1 MAKKKR
7 APAPGPEPAPAAPA
21 PPATPTTPVW
31 RLRLLSVAAGLGL
44 LVLVDVALRVLG
56 VLPPRDPMQGYAESF
71 ERGFSPLVED
81 GPDHWTIR
89 PDWVNASDTLAT
101 ATAREPGRLF
111 LVPSFRP
118 ARFARHKA
126 PGTRRIVALGDS
138 TMFGLFAGAD
148 GAFAQVVAR
157 QAERTTGARVEAINL
172 ACPGWASDRVAN
184 LLPTALGL
192 EPDLVL
198 VYVGHNELLG
208 RLSAPAA
215 PLRDLSARLLSVSS
229 LYSWAW
235 HLRARRQIDAA
246 QARGEDAAALAAG
259 QVPVFDPLL
268 LPKEQQVLP
277 TPDEVDGAAARYR
290 ANLVR
295 MAAGAREA
303 GVPLVFVVPAA
314 NLLMP
319 PAVSAHPPGFASAA
333 EFDRLQEEAKQAFE
347 RGDGPTALARLDR
360 AVTLS
365 PRFAMAH
372 YWRGMILAASGDK
385 PAARLAFQR
394 AVDGDARTYRISS
407 PLLSALEDAARET
420 ATPLADLRPM
430 MHAQLDFP
438 TSQRLFVDFC
448 HPTKLG
454 HALIAQRLLPDVLR
468 LLQQPAQPAPAASPG
483 P

>member
-1 MAKKKR
+1 VAKKKR
-7 APAPGPEPAPAAPA
+7 VAPAATEPAPAAPA
-21 PPATPTTPVW
+21 PATPVW
-31 RLRLLSVAAGLGL
+31 RLRLLSIATGLGL
-44 LVLVDVALRVLG
+44 LVLADVALRVSG

-71 ERGFSPLVED
+71 ERGFSPLAPD

-89 PDWVNASDTLAT
+89 PDWVNAGDTLAT
-101 ATAREPGRLF
+101 ATTSEPGRLF

-118 ARFARHKA
+118 ARFAKQKA
-126 PGTRRIVALGDS
+126 VGTRRVVALGDS
-138 TMFGLFAGAD
+138 TMFGLFAGQD
-148 GAFAQVVAR
+148 GAFLQLVAR
-157 QAERTTGARVEAINL
+157 NAERASGAPVEAVNL

-184 LLPTALGL
+184 LMPTALAL
-192 EPDLVL
+192 QPDLVI

-215 PLRDLSARLLSVSS
+215 PLRGLSARLLSVSS

-235 HLRARRQIDAA
+235 HLRARRQLDAA
-246 QARGEDAAALAAG
+246 QSRGEAALAAG

-277 TPDEVDGAAARYR
+277 SPAEVEAAAASYR

-295 MAAGAREA
+295 MAARARDA
-303 GVPLVFVVPAA
+303 RVPLLFVVPAA

-319 PAVSAHPPGFASAA
+319 PAVSTHPAGFTSAA
-333 EFDRLQEEAKQAFE
+333 EFDALQQQARASFE
-347 RGDGPTALARLDR
+347 KGDGPAALAQLER
-360 AVTLS
+360 ALALS

-372 YWRGMILAASGDK
+372 YWRGTILAAGGDK
-385 PAARLAFQR
+385 DAARAAFQR

-407 PLLSALEDAARET
+407 PLLGALEQAARET
-420 ATPLADLRPM
+420 GTPTADLRPL

-468 LLQQPAQPAPAASPG
+468 LLFGPPPHVPARP
-483 P
+483 

>member
-7 APAPGPEPAPAAPA
+7 SAPAAEPAAAAPA
-21 PPATPTTPVW
+21 PPSATPVW
-31 RLRLLSVAAGLGL
+31 RLRALSIAVGLGL
-44 LVLVDVALRVLG
+44 VVLVDLALRAFG
-56 VLPPRDPMQGYAESF
+56 VLPPRDPMQAYAESF

-89 PDWVNASDTLAT
+89 PDWVNTGDTLAT
-101 ATAREPGRLF
+101 ATTREPGRLF

-118 ARFARHKA
+118 ARFPKQKA
-126 PGTRRIVALGDS
+126 EGTRRIVALGDS

-148 GAFAQVVAR
+148 GAFVQLVAR
-157 QAERTTGARVEAINL
+157 QVERTAAVPVEAVNL
-172 ACPGWASDRVAN
+172 GCPGWASDRVAN
-184 LLPTALGL
+184 LMPTALAL
-192 EPDLVL
+192 QPDLVI

-208 RLSAPAA
+208 RLAAPPA

-235 HLRARRQIDAA
+235 HLRARRQLDAA

-259 QVPVFDPLL
+259 QVPVFDPVL

-277 TPDEVDGAAARYR
+277 TTAEVDAAAARYR

-295 MAAGAREA
+295 MASRAREA
-303 GVPLVFVVPAA
+303 GVPLLFVVPAA

-333 EFDRLQEEAKQAFE
+333 EFDALQQQARTSFE
-347 RGDGPTALARLDR
+347 QGDGPGALALLDR
-360 AVTLS
+360 ALALS

-372 YWRGMILAASGDK
+372 YWRGMILAAAGD
-385 PAARLAFQR
+385 PEAARTAFQR

-407 PLLSALEDAARET
+407 PLLAALQQAGEET
-420 ATPLADLRPM
+420 GTPTADLRPL
-430 MHAQLDFP
+430 MHARLDFP
-438 TSQRLFVDFC
+438 SSQRLFVDFC

-454 HALIAQRLLPDVLR
+454 HAMIAQRLLPDVLR
-468 LLQQPAQPAPAASPG
+468 LLRRSAQPAPAARPA

>member
-1 MAKKKR
+1 VAKKKR
-7 APAPGPEPAPAAPA
+7 VPPAPAPEPVAAP
-21 PPATPTTPVW
+21 PPVPATSVW
-31 RLRLLSVAAGLGL
+31 RLRLLSIAVGLGL
-44 LVLVDVALRVLG
+44 LVLVDVALRLFG
-56 VLPPRDPMQGYAESF
+56 ALPPRDPMQGYAESF

-89 PDWVNASDTLAT
+89 PDWVNAGEELAT
-101 ATAREPGRLF
+101 ATTSDPARLF

-118 ARFARHKA
+118 ARFLKHKA

-148 GAFAQVVAR
+148 GAFAQLVAR
-157 QAERTTGARVEAINL
+157 QAERAAGTPVETINL

-184 LLPTALGL
+184 LMPTALGL
-192 EPDLVL
+192 APDLVI

-208 RLSAPAA
+208 RLSAPKA

-235 HLRARRQIDAA
+235 HWRARRQIDAA
-246 QARGEDAAALAAG
+246 RTRGEDAAALAAG

-277 TPDEVDGAAARYR
+277 TAREADEATARYR
-290 ANLVR
+290 ASLVKI
-295 MAAGAREA
+295 AARAREA
-303 GVPLVFVVPAA
+303 RVPLLLVVPAA

-319 PAVSAHPPGFASAA
+319 PAVSTHPEGFAAAA
-333 EFDRLQEEAKQAFE
+333 EFEGLQDEAKQAFE
-347 RGDGPTALARLDR
+347 RGDGPVALARLDR
-360 AVTLS
+360 AIALS

-372 YWRGMILAASGDK
+372 YWRGTILAAAGRKDE
-385 PAARLAFQR
+385 ARQAFQH
-394 AVDGDARTYRISS
+394 AVDDDARTYRISS
-407 PLLSALEDAARET
+407 PLLKTLGDVAQET
-420 ATPLADLRPM
+420 GTPLADLRPL

-438 TSQRLFVDFC
+438 SSQRLFVDFC

-454 HALIAQRLLPDVLR
+454 HAIIAQRLLPDVLR
-468 LLQQPAQPAPAASPG
+468 LLRQPAQQPPTARPAG
-483 P
+483 